1 MHLDVLKAHVEAP
14 DKIPNVVTVVHG
26 KLPMRPDG
34 IHFNTE
40 GQLKQGKLLAEAVLD
55 YAKSEAKR

>member
-1 MHLDVLKAHVEAP
+1 M
-14 DKIPNVVTVVHG
+14 TVVHG